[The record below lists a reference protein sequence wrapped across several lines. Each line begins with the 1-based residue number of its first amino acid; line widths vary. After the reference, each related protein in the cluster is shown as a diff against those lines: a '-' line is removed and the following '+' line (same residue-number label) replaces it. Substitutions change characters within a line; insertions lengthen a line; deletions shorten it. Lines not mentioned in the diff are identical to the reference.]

1 MRKEKYTVF
10 VAGVKV
16 DDELTFSQAFELGY
30 DAYEI
35 GFTNCIQIDNG
46 YISELFENLLP
57 LYKNYISK

>member
-16 DDELTFSQAFELGY
+16 GWELTFDQAFEL
-30 DAYEI
+30 AHEAHEI
-35 GFTNCIQIDNG
+35 GFTNCIQLDNG

-57 LYKNYISK
+57 LYKNFISK